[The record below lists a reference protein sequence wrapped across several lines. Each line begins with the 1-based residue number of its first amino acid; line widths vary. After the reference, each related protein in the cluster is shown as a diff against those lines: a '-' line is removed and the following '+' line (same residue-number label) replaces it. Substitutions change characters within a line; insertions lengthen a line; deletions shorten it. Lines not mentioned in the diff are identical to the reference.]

1 MHGRNLSSA
10 LMRSRFHNRNRDR
23 GGESI
28 RLALAVGVTPVPP
41 KITDA
46 EGVPHPTRH
55 APRNVCFAHRDR
67 WDEETGHVSIFRKPA
82 NE

>member
-23 GGESI
+23 GGESV

-41 KITDA
+41 KIADA
-46 EGVPHPTRH
+46 EGLPYPQTRLGLS
-55 APRNVCFAHRDR
+55 P
-67 WDEETGHVSIFRKPA
+67 FRGM
-82 NE
+82 E

>member
-1 MHGRNLSSA
+1 MTLLRQHIKQHFSIRDRLRTHSTAGSGVIQA
-10 LMRSRFHNRNRDR
+10 WDVDRDR

-46 EGVPHPTRH
+46 EGLPHP
-55 APRNVCFAHRDR
+55 
-67 WDEETGHVSIFRKPA
+67 
-82 NE
+82 